1 MKQEQLDIFD
11 ENMNHIGTASRE
23 EVHRKG
29 YWHRTFYCWLVSQDG
44 DTQYIL
50 FQKRHPNKDVY
61 PNVFDVTVAGHLL
74 AGEEPRDGVR
84 EIEEELGL
92 IVAKEDIVLVGV
104 DKEASVEEVLIDKEF
119 FYSFLYESNLPL
131 DAYRL
136 QEEEVTG
143 IIKMEIGQAIQLF
156 SGKIHTSRASG
167 MRLDENGSW
176 RYREFEVQRSDF
188 APHAD
193 DYYMKIFEAAK
204 QYFDQGISSCRL

>member
-1 MKQEQLDIFD
+1 M
-11 ENMNHIGTASRE
+11 R
-23 EVHRKG
+23 
-29 YWHRTFYCWLVSQDG
+29 
-44 DTQYIL
+44 L
-50 FQKRHPNKDVY
+50 F
-61 PNVFDVTVAGHLL
+61 LL
-74 AGEEPRDGVR
+74 MFICFMFGS
-84 EIEEELGL
+84 L
-92 IVAKEDIVLVGV
+92 IC
-104 DKEASVEEVLIDKEF
+104 F

-204 QYFDQGISSCRL
+204 QYFDQGNDTGQVVGS